1 LSLKIPHAPVAKPE
15 KSMKKLGFIGGGNM
29 AEALIRGLLAGRVLV
44 PSDLVA
50 SDIDRNRRQRLKRI
64 FKIDVTSDNSEV
76 VCDARALLIAVKPQ
90 NIDEVLAGLKAGA
103 ELLAGSQGSNKTA
116 GPPRRGKA
124 KPQKRRA
131 GPVALEERLFIS
143 IAAGIT
149 IARLSAALGAR
160 ARIIRVMPNAPAM
173 VGEGMAA
180 IVRGTAATR
189 ADETFALKI
198 FNAVGDAVALKDET
212 MLDAVTALSG
222 SGPAYVYLFAKAMAD
237 AAMTEGLPTDLALR
251 MALKTIRGAES
262 NMRQSKLDANE
273 LIRVVASPGG
283 TTEAALHKFAESG
296 FSDIVA
302 GAVHAAAERSRE
314 LGR

>member
-1 LSLKIPHAPVAKPE
+1 
-15 KSMKKLGFIGGGNM
+15 MKKLGFMGGGNM
-29 AEALIRGLLAGRVLV
+29 AEALIRGLLAGRVFAAA
-44 PSDLVA
+44 DLIA
-50 SDIDRNRRQRLKRI
+50 SDIDRGRRQRLKRI
-64 FKIDVTSDNSEV
+64 FKIDVTDTNTDVVSE
-76 VCDARALLIAVKPQ
+76 ARALLIAVKPQ
-90 NIDEVLAGLKAGA
+90 NIDEVLAQVKAGA
-103 ELLAGSQGSNKTA
+103 EPAGSQRLTGTA
-116 GPPRRGKA
+116 HPGRGEVRL
-124 KPQKRRA
+124 QKRTS
-131 GPVALEERLFIS
+131 GSVALQQRLFIS

-149 IARLSAALGAR
+149 IARLSGALGDR

-180 IVRGTAATR
+180 IVRGAAATR

-237 AAMTEGLPTDLALR
+237 AGVAEGLPADLALR

-262 NMRQSKLDANE
+262 NMRQSKLDAGE

-283 TTEAALHKFAESG
+283 TTEAALHKFGESG

-302 GAVHAAAERSRE
+302 EALHAAAERSRE

>member
-1 LSLKIPHAPVAKPE
+1 
-15 KSMKKLGFIGGGNM
+15 MKKLGFMGGGNM
-29 AEALIRGLLAGRVLV
+29 AEALIRGLLDGRVFAA
-44 PSDLVA
+44 SDLIA
-50 SDIDRNRRQRLKRI
+50 SDIDRGRRQRLKRI
-64 FKIDVTSDNSEV
+64 FKIDVTDTNTDVVSE
-76 VCDARALLIAVKPQ
+76 ARALLIAVKPQ
-90 NIDEVLAGLKAGA
+90 NIDEVLTEVQAGA
-103 ELLAGSQGSNKTA
+103 ELAGSQRSTGTA
-116 GPPRRGKA
+116 HPGRGEVRL
-124 KPQKRRA
+124 QKRTS
-131 GPVALEERLFIS
+131 GSVALQQRLFIS

-149 IARLSAALGAR
+149 IARLSGALGDR

-180 IVRGTAATR
+180 IVRGAAATR
-189 ADETFALKI
+189 ADESFALKI

-237 AAMTEGLPTDLALR
+237 AGVAEGLPADLALR

-262 NMRQSKLDANE
+262 NMRQSKLDAGE

-283 TTEAALHKFAESG
+283 TTEAALHKFGESG

-302 GAVHAAAERSRE
+302 DALHAAAERSRE

>member
-1 LSLKIPHAPVAKPE
+1 
-15 KSMKKLGFIGGGNM
+15 MKKLGFIGGGNM
-29 AEALIRGLLAGRVLV
+29 AEALIRGLLAGRVLA
-44 PSDLVA
+44 PSDLIA
-50 SDIDRNRRQRLKRI
+50 SDIDRSRRQRLKRI
-64 FKIDVTSDNSEV
+64 FKIDVTDTNSEV
-76 VCDARALLIAVKPQ
+76 VRDARALLIAVKPQ
-90 NIDEVLAGLKAGA
+90 NIDEVLAQLKAD
-103 ELLAGSQGSNKTA
+103 ELAGVQRPTAATERPGRGAVRAQKQRSGSL
-116 GPPRRGKA
+116 
-124 KPQKRRA
+124 
-131 GPVALEERLFIS
+131 ALQERLFIS

-149 IARLSAALGAR
+149 IERLSGTLGAR

-180 IVRGTAATR
+180 IVRGAAATR
-189 ADETFALKI
+189 ADEAFALKI

-237 AAMTEGLPTDLALR
+237 AGIAEGLPADLALR

-262 NMRQSKLDANE
+262 NMRQSKLDAGE

-302 GAVHAAAERSRE
+302 GALHAAAERSRE

>member
-1 LSLKIPHAPVAKPE
+1 
-15 KSMKKLGFIGGGNM
+15 MKKLAFIGGGNM
-29 AEALIRGLLAGRVLV
+29 AEALIRGLLAKRVFAA
-44 PSDLVA
+44 SDLIA
-50 SDIDRNRRQRLKRI
+50 SDIDPNRRRRLQKA
-64 FKIDVTSDNSEV
+64 FKIDVSASNHEV
-76 VCDARALLIAVKPQ
+76 ISKARALLLAVKPQ
-90 NIDEVLAGLKAGA
+90 NIDEALAQLKTGDQQSGA
-103 ELLAGSQGSNKTA
+103 QRATEKMVGASRGDARPRKQASGSMAAQD
-116 GPPRRGKA
+116 
-124 KPQKRRA
+124 
-131 GPVALEERLFIS
+131 RLFIS

-149 IARLSAALGAR
+149 IARLTGILGAN

-173 VGEGMAA
+173 IGEGMAA
-180 IVRGTAATR
+180 MVRGPAATR

-237 AAMTEGLPTDLALR
+237 AGVAEGLPAELALR

-283 TTEAALHKFAESG
+283 TTEAALHKFVASG

-302 GAVHAAAERSRE
+302 DALHAAAERSRE

>member
-1 LSLKIPHAPVAKPE
+1 
-15 KSMKKLGFIGGGNM
+15 MKKLGFMGGGNM
-29 AEALIRGLLAGRVLV
+29 AEALIRGLLDGRVFAA
-44 PSDLVA
+44 SDLIA
-50 SDIDRNRRQRLKRI
+50 SDIDRGRRQRLKRI
-64 FKIDVTSDNSEV
+64 FKIDVTDTNTDV
-76 VCDARALLIAVKPQ
+76 VREARALLIAVKPQ
-90 NIDEVLAGLKAGA
+90 NIDEVLTEVKAGA
-103 ELLAGSQGSNKTA
+103 ELAGSQRSTGTAHPGRGEVRLRKRTSGS
-116 GPPRRGKA
+116 
-124 KPQKRRA
+124 
-131 GPVALEERLFIS
+131 VALQQRLFIS

-149 IARLSAALGAR
+149 IARLSSALGDR

-180 IVRGTAATR
+180 IVRGVAATR

-237 AAMTEGLPTDLALR
+237 AGVAEGLPADLALR

-262 NMRQSKLDANE
+262 NMRQSKLDAGE

-283 TTEAALHKFAESG
+283 TTEAALHKFGESG

-302 GAVHAAAERSRE
+302 DALHAAAERSRE

>member
-1 LSLKIPHAPVAKPE
+1 
-15 KSMKKLGFIGGGNM
+15 MKKLGFIGGGNM
-29 AEALIRGLLAGRVLV
+29 AEALIRGLLARRVLA
-44 PSDLVA
+44 PSDLIA
-50 SDIDRNRRQRLKRI
+50 SDIDHNRRQRLKRI
-64 FKIDVTSDNSEV
+64 FKIDVTGDNSEIV
-76 VCDARALLIAVKPQ
+76 RNARALLIAVKPQ
-90 NIDEVLAGLKAGA
+90 NIDEALAELKAGA
-103 ELLAGSQGSNKTA
+103 EFPSSQDLTRTA

-124 KPQKRRA
+124 KPQQRMAK
-131 GPVALEERLFIS
+131 PVALQERLFIS

-149 IARLSAALGAR
+149 ITRLSGALGTH

-180 IVRGTAATR
+180 IVRGAAATR

-198 FNAVGDAVALKDET
+198 FNAVGDAIALKDET

-237 AAMTEGLPTDLALR
+237 AAVAEGLPADLSLR
-251 MALKTIRGAES
+251 MALRTIRGAES